1 MANSTLKL
9 TFSQTKKTVAAEGVV
24 AVKEPVT
31 CYVIAGWEHVA
42 GLLTVKLQDMYNHGN
57 STPFAQFPFADGD
70 AWERGT
76 LSTAGVWTAGTGAGD
91 LDAKCTLN
99 LNTTELVDEFV
110 DVPNMGFRPFNLL
123 IYTVTG
129 PTLEANG
136 VLTVMNFPSS
146 VTTAPTTISQA
157 AQLSD
162 LLARVTAIE
171 AGYVKRADFAALDFT
186 DLSTNALRNAALRN
200 LRTILGGE

>member
-9 TFSQTKKTVAAEGVV
+9 TFSQTQKTVAASGVV
-24 AVKEPVT
+24 AVREPVT
-31 CYVIAGWEHVA
+31 ATVVGGWAHVA
-42 GLLTVKLQDMYNHGN
+42 SGLTLKLQEMNNHGQT
-57 STPFAQFPFADGD
+57 TPFAIFPFATGD
-70 AWERGT
+70 AWVQGT
-76 LSTAGVWTAGTGAGD
+76 LSTAGVWTAGSGAGD
-91 LDAKCTLN
+91 LDAQCTLN

-146 VTTAPTTISQA
+146 VTAAPTTISQA
-157 AQLSD
+157 ASLAD
-162 LLARVTAIE
+162 LQARVAAIE
-171 AGYVKRADFAALDFT
+171 AGYVKKADFAALDFT

-200 LRTILGGE
+200 LLTILGG